1 MSTTSYAP
9 APPGAPSAP
18 RRFSARAWWPRLAA
32 SAPVLAPTLLAA
44 ALTAWRYDTK
54 PLWRDEVYTLTTAGR
69 DLPDMVG
76 LLLSRDA
83 GLSVYYTLVHAW
95 LLVSTDPAWV
105 RLPSAL
111 AAVAA
116 VALTAALGRR
126 VGGDAVALLAGT
138 AVALSPALVVHAQ
151 EARPYPLVLAATV
164 ATALLALHVARA
176 PQRARWFALSTVGAL
191 AVGLH
196 PLVAVPAVAG
206 IFGALWSRP
215 GRASRRQVVRAA
227 APAAALGAL
236 LVLVGAAQAVAS
248 PPARMPLWKL
258 TTYWRLFA
266 DQPRPGVVIGVLA
279 VVGAFALLRR
289 RREVLLLG
297 AWAVLPLL
305 AVAVLGL
312 SGGYFNSRYAT
323 AAVPAVAVLA
333 ATGVSKTV
341 TAWSARDRRGLDTS
355 ARPVLVAAVVVAL
368 VFALAPSA
376 VAFRRAPYSF
386 DDAPAAA
393 AQLAAQDAPGDAVV
407 FVGAVARPL
416 VERYLPP
423 GELSSGS
430 LDDAL
435 LSPGDT
441 RTDTLGGGDVPA
453 ADRRGALARY
463 ARVWV
468 VGTRSVAA
476 GDLSRR
482 SPTTRAAMA
491 GRTMLSR
498 TDHGHVRVELWAGG
512 R

>member
-1 MSTTSYAP
+1 M
-9 APPGAPSAP
+9 
-18 RRFSARAWWPRLAA
+18 AA
-32 SAPVLAPTLLAA
+32 SSPVLAPTLLAV
-44 ALTAWRYDTK
+44 ALTAWRYDTE

-76 LLLSRDA
+76 LLLVRDA
-83 GLSVYYTLVHAW
+83 GLSVYYTLMHAW
-95 LLVSTDPAWV
+95 LLVSTDPAWM

-116 VALTAALGRR
+116 VALTAELGRR

-138 AVALSPALVVHAQ
+138 ALALSPALVVHAQ
-151 EARPYPLVLAATV
+151 EARPYPLVLAATLG
-164 ATALLALHVARA
+164 TGLLALRVAQV
-176 PQRARWFALSTVGAL
+176 PQRARWTALSTVGAL

-196 PLVAVPAVAG
+196 PLVALPAVAG
-206 IFGALWSRP
+206 ILAALWLHP
-215 GRASRRQVVRAA
+215 GRATRRRVVRAA
-227 APAAALGAL
+227 APAAVLGLL
-236 LVLVGAAQAVAS
+236 LVLAGSAQAIAS

-258 TTYWRLFA
+258 TTFWRLFA
-266 DQPRPGVVIGVLA
+266 DTPAPGAVVGVLA
-279 VVGAFALLRR
+279 VVGVVALAGR
-289 RREVLLLG
+289 RREVLVLG
-297 AWAVLPLL
+297 AWAVLPLI
-305 AVAVLGL
+305 AVSLLGI

-333 ATGVSKTV
+333 AAGVSRTV
-341 TAWSARDRRGLDTS
+341 ARCARDRGRLGVS
-355 ARPVLVAAVVVAL
+355 PQPVLVATVVVAL
-368 VFALAPSA
+368 VLALAPSA
-376 VAFRRAPYSF
+376 VADRRRAYAF

-435 LSPGDT
+435 LSPGNAHA
-441 RTDTLGGGDVPA
+441 DTLGGEDVPA
-453 ADRRGALARY
+453 AQRRGDLARY

-468 VGTRSVAA
+468 VGTKSVAA

-482 SPTTRAAMA
+482 SPTTLAAMV

-498 TDHGHVRVELWAGG
+498 TDHGHVRVELWSTGQG
-512 R
+512 P